1 MSDMRAAIVGY
12 HRDVVGLRTAAV
24 LPVALLAS
32 LASPSSPAED
42 LARRVEER
50 HRRAQDLVAR
60 FVQTY
65 RSGLIGRE
73 VVERGHLSLKPGG
86 RMRWEYEAPEKKTF
100 VSDGKTLY
108 FYVPADRQVIV
119 KEQDVERSLTARLLS
134 GGEILSQF
142 TVDLEPS
149 NRGYSRLRLRPRQED
164 AEVAAA
170 VLVVDEQGR
179 IHAVETVDAQ
189 GGKSRFEFQDVRE
202 NVGVKDTTFQF
213 EIPKGVEVITG

>member
-1 MSDMRAAIVGY
+1 MSDMAAAIVGY

-24 LPVALLAS
+24 AFIFLVPRVSFA
-32 LASPSSPAED
+32 SPAED

-50 HRRAQDLVAR
+50 HRRARDLVAR

-73 VVERGHLSLKPGG
+73 VVERGRLSLKPGG

-100 VSDGKTLY
+100 VSDGRKLY

-119 KEQDVERSLTARLLS
+119 KTQDTERSLPARLLG
-134 GGEILSQF
+134 GGEILAHF
-142 TVDLEPS
+142 TVTLEPS
-149 NRGYSRLRLRPRQED
+149 DKGFARLRLAPRQD
-164 AEVAAA
+164 DPEVASA
-170 VLVVDEQGR
+170 VLVVDEEGR
-179 IHAVETVDAQ
+179 IHAIEIADAQ
-189 GGKSRFEFQDVRE
+189 GSRSRFDFAEVRE